1 MVFFTF
7 LVILREGIK
16 HSIFHFLGTL
26 TMSND
31 DRLGRG
37 LVFALSAFLLWG
49 LAPVFFK
56 LLAGVS
62 AFEVLA
68 HRVVWSVLILALVI
82 QFQRRGW
89 QSLRTLDRNTVKRL
103 CYSSIFVSSNWLVFI
118 WAVAQGRVLETSL
131 GYFIN
136 PLITVLF
143 GVFFLNEKLRRWQL
157 FAIVLAFFGVL
168 NQVFQLGYLPWVAVA
183 LALSFASYSVMR
195 KSISIGPVQ
204 GLFVE
209 TLILLPVALLYLAWL
224 GYQDSLAF
232 GSSSVVLDLTLISS
246 GLMTTIPLLLFAAGA
261 QRLSLTAIGVAQY
274 ITPSMTFFLA
284 VFLYREPFDSAQL
297 ISFMLIWLGLFMF
310 TVEGIQR
317 RRQH

>member
-1 MVFFTF
+1 
-7 LVILREGIK
+7 
-16 HSIFHFLGTL
+16 
-26 TMSND
+26 MSDD
-31 DRLGRG
+31 DRLGKG

-68 HRVVWSVLILALVI
+68 HRVVWSVLILTVVI
-82 QFQRRGW
+82 QCQQRGW
-89 QSLRTLDRNTVKRL
+89 QSLRALDRKTVKRL

-143 GVFFLNEKLRRWQL
+143 GVIFLNEKLRPWQL
-157 FAIVLAFFGVL
+157 FAIVLAFLGVL
-168 NQVFQLGYLPWVAVA
+168 NQVFQIGYLPWVAVA

-284 VFLYREPFDSAQL
+284 VFLYRESFDLAQL
-297 ISFMLIWLGLFMF
+297 ISFVLIWLGLFMF

-317 RRQH
+317 RR

>member
-1 MVFFTF
+1 
-7 LVILREGIK
+7 
-16 HSIFHFLGTL
+16 
-26 TMSND
+26 
-31 DRLGRG
+31 
-37 LVFALSAFLLWG
+37 
-49 LAPVFFK
+49 
-56 LLAGVS
+56 
-62 AFEVLA
+62 
-68 HRVVWSVLILALVI
+68 
-82 QFQRRGW
+82 
-89 QSLRTLDRNTVKRL
+89 
-103 CYSSIFVSSNWLVFI
+103 
-118 WAVAQGRVLETSL
+118 
-131 GYFIN
+131 
-136 PLITVLF
+136 
-143 GVFFLNEKLRRWQL
+143 
-157 FAIVLAFFGVL
+157 
-168 NQVFQLGYLPWVAVA
+168 VAVA